1 MKTHFSAV
9 ASRLFLFVMLAT
21 ASLLPTACLKNDSVE
36 PAKDYSTIDDEIIKK
51 YLADNNITTA
61 QRQPSGLYFLP
72 VTTNPNGASL
82 AAGSRVSVLYTG
94 HLLDAAGTVFDA
106 SSQHGNTPITF
117 VLGSGQL
124 IPGFEAGVALMHI
137 GDKAELLIP
146 SALAYG
152 PGGRLPSIPANAVL
166 RFEVE
171 VLDYT
176 VIDEGIIK
184 KYVAD
189 NALTAAQR
197 QPSGLYYVPV
207 TTNASAVQATAGKT
221 VDVLY
226 VGKFLDGRVF
236 DSAQDRTKP
245 FTFVLGRGQVIAGW
259 DEGIALMH
267 KGDKAVLLIPSA
279 QAYGS
284 RGAGNGAIPPNTVLR
299 FDVELLDVR

>member
-1 MKTHFSAV
+1 MKTPFSTV
-9 ASRLFLFVMLAT
+9 APRLLVLA
-21 ASLLPTACLKNDSVE
+21 LLGSAGLLTNACSSDTSST
-36 PAKDYSTIDDEIIKK
+36 PAPAQDYST
-51 YLADNNITTA
+51 
-61 QRQPSGLYFLP
+61 
-72 VTTNPNGASL
+72 
-82 AAGSRVSVLYTG
+82 
-94 HLLDAAGTVFDA
+94 
-106 SSQHGNTPITF
+106 
-117 VLGSGQL
+117 
-124 IPGFEAGVALMHI
+124 
-137 GDKAELLIP
+137 
-146 SALAYG
+146 
-152 PGGRLPSIPANAVL
+152 
-166 RFEVE
+166 
-171 VLDYT
+171 
-176 VIDEGIIK
+176 IDEGIIK

-189 NALTAAQR
+189 NMLTAAQR

-245 FTFVLGRGQVIAGW
+245 FTFVLGRGQVIPGW